1 MGEYLKSVVNNI
13 EASKSVILE
22 LVMFGQSC
30 CKLVKVTSCPANH
43 YFLPN
48 TAWRQNPLRTNV
60 PNSTATP
67 QEEQLCHIILKSMQ
81 KCRSYGR
88 NVEVMAQPGQA
99 QFMTILSF
107 DLRA

>member
-1 MGEYLKSVVNNI
+1 
-13 EASKSVILE
+13 
-22 LVMFGQSC
+22 MFGQSC
-30 CKLVKVTSCPANH
+30 CKLVKANH

-60 PNSTATP
+60 SNSTATP
-67 QEEQLCHIILKSMQ
+67 REDQLCQIILKSMQ